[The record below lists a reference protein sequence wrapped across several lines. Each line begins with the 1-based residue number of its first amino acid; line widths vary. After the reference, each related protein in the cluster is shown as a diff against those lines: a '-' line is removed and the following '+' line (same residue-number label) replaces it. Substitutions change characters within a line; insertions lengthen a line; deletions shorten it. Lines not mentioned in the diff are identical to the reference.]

1 MGTQITRI
9 LGKEGLHDFRFEIEM
24 GSKITAQEAITLNRM
39 EEVLHSAVNIDKSD
53 DLVKL
58 MERATKSTE
67 NLIVLLEGKYSKDF
81 LMHKLLGLDKQ
92 LRSIRGTFKVETVK
106 EVELEQHIA

>member
-1 MGTQITRI
+1 
-9 LGKEGLHDFRFEIEM
+9 M
-24 GSKITAQEAITLNRM
+24 GSQITAQQAIALNRM

-58 MERATKSTE
+58 MEKATKSTE

-81 LMHKLLGLDKQ
+81 PMHKLLGLDKQ
-92 LRSIRGTFKVETVK
+92 FRSIRGTLKVETVR